1 MSYSQLTAS
10 ERNRFYELRTTTD
23 LSMRAI
29 AVELGRNQSTLS
41 RELARNQSDG
51 SLYLPESA
59 QQKME
64 QRRS

>member
-10 ERNRFYELRTTTD
+10 ERHRFYELRTTTD

-41 RELARNQSDG
+41 RELARNQDDN
-51 SLYLPESA
+51 L
-59 QQKME
+59 
-64 QRRS
+64 